1 MTAILQAHA
10 LGKRYGQRQ
19 ALTDC
24 TLEIPPGHVV
34 GLVGPN
40 GAGKTT
46 LLKIACGML
55 APTTGSIEVLGEQ
68 PAAGPAQLARVGYVA
83 QDTPIYASL
92 SVADHLTL
100 GAKLNPG
107 WDATLAQ
114 ARIDALGL
122 DRKQKAGKLSG
133 GQRAQ
138 LALTVAVAKRPEL
151 LILDEPV
158 ASLDPLARRDF
169 LRHLMESVADND
181 TSVILSSH
189 LVSDLERV
197 CDYLIVLVA
206 SRVQLAGETE
216 DLLAQHH
223 RLVCTRRQDTD
234 LPAGLEVIWAEHTER
249 QSTFI
254 VRSQADLPA
263 GDWSAEHLDL
273 EDLVLTYMERAAATG
288 SAIDRREARDDL
300 AHLAPIPRPSP
311 HRPGPARRRRDLL
324 PGHRAGDAPH
334 LHRRPGLLHAAEQLR
349 RRAQPVPAQ
358 LRRHVPPHRTPRARR
373 PGADRHVLGRAADR
387 PGTGD
392 RHPPIRVE
400 PDRHPHPVARGQTH
414 RRRPRLDRHRRGP
427 QLPDDLVGRTA
438 RPHRRQP
445 VRGHDLRHPRHRPAR
460 LRRLR
465 LRPRRHRRTAAA
477 PHRPGHGRHAR
488 RVHRHPDPR
497 AHPRPPATCC
507 PRPRSRFPST
517 RPPHSRPAA
526 STPATAVPRCTSTA
540 CPYRR
545 ARG

>member
-1 MTAILQAHA
+1 MTAVLQAHA

-19 ALTDC
+19 ALADC

-55 APTTGSIEVLGEQ
+55 APTTGSIEVLGAQ

-100 GAKLNPG
+100 GARLNPG
-107 WDATLAQ
+107 WDAALAQ
-114 ARIDALGL
+114 TRIDTLGL

-181 TSVILSSH
+181 TSVVLSSH

-197 CDYLIVLVA
+197 CDYLVVLVA

-223 RLVCTRRQDTD
+223 RLVCTRRRDTD
-234 LPAGLEVIWAEHTER
+234 LPGGLGVMWAEHTER

-254 VRSQADLPA
+254 VRSEAALPA
-263 GDWSAEHLDL
+263 GDWSAEHVDL
-273 EDLVLTYMERAAATG
+273 EDLVLTYMERAVATG
-288 SAIDRREARDDL
+288 SAIAM
-300 AHLAPIPRPSP
+300 
-311 HRPGPARRRRDLL
+311 G
-324 PGHRAGDAPH
+324 G
-334 LHRRPGLLHAAEQLR
+334 
-349 RRAQPVPAQ
+349 AQ
-358 LRRHVPPHRTPRARR
+358 
-373 PGADRHVLGRAADR
+373 
-387 PGTGD
+387 
-392 RHPPIRVE
+392 
-400 PDRHPHPVARGQTH
+400 
-414 RRRPRLDRHRRGP
+414 
-427 QLPDDLVGRTA
+427 
-438 RPHRRQP
+438 
-445 VRGHDLRHPRHRPAR
+445 
-460 LRRLR
+460 
-465 LRPRRHRRTAAA
+465 
-477 PHRPGHGRHAR
+477 
-488 RVHRHPDPR
+488 
-497 AHPRPPATCC
+497 
-507 PRPRSRFPST
+507 
-517 RPPHSRPAA
+517 
-526 STPATAVPRCTSTA
+526 
-540 CPYRR
+540 
-545 ARG
+545 